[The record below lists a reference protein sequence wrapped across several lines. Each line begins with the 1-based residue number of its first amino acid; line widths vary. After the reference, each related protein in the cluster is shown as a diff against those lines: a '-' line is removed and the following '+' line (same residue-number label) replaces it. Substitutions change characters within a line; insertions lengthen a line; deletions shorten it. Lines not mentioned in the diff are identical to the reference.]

1 MSDSKEENSIDKAG
15 DADGNRQQKENE
27 TGSDPAINNSLGSS
41 QSSGNTSTQPYI
53 NSANAYTDNEHNNNQ
68 DQRTSTPQQTA
79 NDEPSVKVVSF
90 SIQLMDM
97 VTNEVN
103 SSRSAVEWVYDGSGF
118 VITNQTVFE
127 DDIIPRYF
135 SQSSFQ
141 SFLRRLYR

>member
-1 MSDSKEENSIDKAG
+1 MSDSKEDNSIDKAG

-27 TGSDPAINNSLGSS
+27 NGSDPERL
-41 QSSGNTSTQPYI
+41 SGKTSTL
-53 NSANAYTDNEHNNNQ
+53 STDNEHNNNP
-68 DQRTSTPQQTA
+68 DQRTSTPHQTA
-79 NDEPSVKVVSF
+79 NDEPSVKGVSF
-90 SIQLMDM
+90 SIQLMTM
-97 VTNEVN
+97 ITNEVN